1 MRAPTAPRS
10 RRPLVVGGAV
20 AAALLLAAA
29 VLSLPGV
36 RRGVID
42 PAGRDPVPATRVE
55 AGDDFWEYFA
65 FSPSVIE
72 VPQGATVTWTFTSAE
87 AEHNV
92 VFDDLASPTQ
102 LDGTWSRTFD
112 RPGSHPYTCTL
123 HDGMD
128 GRVEVLPR

>member
-1 MRAPTAPRS
+1 M
-10 RRPLVVGGAV
+10 V
-20 AAALLLAAA
+20 ALLLAAT

-36 RRGVID
+36 RRGLID

-55 AGDDFWEYFA
+55 AGDDVWEYFA

-72 VPQGATVTWTFTSAE
+72 VEQGATVTWTFASAG

-92 VFDDLASPTQ
+92 VFDDVASPTQ
-102 LDGTWSRTFD
+102 LDGTFARTFD
-112 RPGSHPYTCTL
+112 QPGSYPYTCTI

-128 GRVEVLPR
+128 GRVEVTAR